1 MNRNSSTR
9 KSSPEF
15 EEELSSEENVPP
27 YEVDQE
33 DIDEAVKILSGG
45 GVILYPTDT
54 IWGLGCD
61 ATDEKAVERIY
72 AIKHRPDAK
81 SLVTL
86 AADMNMVAEYIREV
100 PSIAS
105 MLDEVSDTPLTI
117 IYPGAEGLAP
127 NVVAEDGS
135 VGIRIPRHEFCRR
148 LLRRFR
154 KPIVSTS
161 ANISGEPSPV
171 SYEDIPGSILAEAD
185 WCADPIYE
193 AGATGRAS
201 SIIKL
206 GVSNEVTV
214 IRK

>member
-1 MNRNSSTR
+1 MKRNSNNI
-9 KSSPEF
+9 KSSF
-15 EEELSSEENVPP
+15 EEDK
-27 YEVDQE
+27 YEDTECAPLYEIDQE
-33 DIDEAVKILSGG
+33 DIDEAVHVLSGG

-54 IWGLGCD
+54 LWGLGCD
-61 ATDEKAVERIY
+61 ATNEKAVARVYE
-72 AIKHRPDAK
+72 IKHRSDAK

-86 AADMNMVAEYIREV
+86 ASDMNMVSEYIRAV
-100 PSIAS
+100 PSMAG

-135 VGIRIPRHEFCRR
+135 VGIRIPRHEFCLR
-148 LLRRFR
+148 LLRRFHR
-154 KPIVSTS
+154 PIVSTS

-171 SYEDIPGSILAEAD
+171 TYEDIPASILSQAD